1 MSGYWLKN
9 PILHEYF
16 ATCMWNLKK
25 HYMEYIVEKYGI
37 RNATVLSI
45 GCGSGDLER
54 GLAKLGCAKAIE
66 AFDIDKIKIEEAR
79 KLSKRSGL
87 DDLIYYFQA
96 DANNIHLPKER
107 YDLVV
112 AHNSL
117 HHIQKLE
124 ELFQEVKKH

>member
-1 MSGYWLKN
+1 MEFKKALYGIYCRKN
-9 PILHEYF
+9 
-16 ATCMWNLKK
+16 
-25 HYMEYIVEKYGI
+25 GI

-79 KLSKRSGL
+79 RLSKRSGL

-96 DANNIHLPKER
+96 DANNIHLPKGKIR
-107 YDLVV
+107 SCRCPQFTPS
-112 AHNSL
+112 HT
-117 HHIQKLE
+117 KT
-124 ELFQEVKKH
+124 